1 MRTTKLAGLLACG
14 ALLGVS
20 PASASYIYSV
30 SDDAGSLS
38 VTGTITTD
46 KDNGVLDLADILS
59 WSLTISGPAG
69 PSFTLTPSN
78 SVTPILTGQDL
89 TASPTALNYD
99 FSDSNVATAG
109 KFVFQDNGSS
119 APAGGLIA
127 WCGVGTGCDITFNVN
142 LFYPNGN
149 FTFDGVSPSGDPEIA
164 TIQSVSQ
171 TPLPAALPL
180 FGAGL
185 GLMGLFG
192 RRSRRKNTAAIAA

>member
-1 MRTTKLAGLLACG
+1 MKMKLAGLLACT

-20 PASASYIYSV
+20 PAWATSYTYSLA
-30 SDDAGSLS
+30 DDAGSLS

-46 KDNGVLDLADILS
+46 KDSGVLALSDILS
-59 WSLTISGPAG
+59 WDLTISGPAG

-89 TASPTALNYD
+89 TASATALNYD
-99 FSDSNVATAG
+99 FSDSDSSTAG
-109 KFVFQDNGSS
+109 RFVFQDNGSS

-142 LFYPNGN
+142 LYYPNGTS
-149 FTFDGVSPSGDPEIA
+149 TFDGVSPSGDPEIA

-192 RRSRRKNTAAIAA
+192 RRRKRNNTAAIAA